1 MSRIPAHG
9 ARGFQWAQLLKA
21 GSPHRFHATVQ
32 GFGDHA
38 ARQPIR
44 QPAAHHLPPHNELA
58 GVFGANGLDQIIC
71 RSVNDA
77 FVMNEWKQ
85 DQAAGK
91 PGIRSPHRSR
101 QRRFLYGMLRHR
113 PNTAKTVE
121 DRVKKIPRYVRQRTD
136 RGEPPRNSCM
146 TVCKVFHT
154 APILTPIIN
163 GE

>member
-44 QPAAHHLPPHNELA
+44 QTAAHHLPPHNELA

-77 FVMNEWKQ
+77 FVMNQWKQ

-101 QRRFLYGMLRHR
+101 QRRFLYGMLRLPAEHSENRRGSGQENSALCAATHR
-113 PNTAKTVE
+113 SRGAAKE
-121 DRVKKIPRYVRQRTD
+121 
-136 RGEPPRNSCM
+136 
-146 TVCKVFHT
+146 
-154 APILTPIIN
+154 
-163 GE
+163 